1 MEHDPQRSDEHAE
14 NRSPMGR
21 TDHVTV
27 DFDELEIDAKRRL
40 LTPIDAIDWSVRAR
54 NVLAGMNVVAM
65 GQLAQLD
72 YWFVWR
78 RPNLGRKTMKEIKNA
93 MTELGLPFGLE
104 IDNWP
109 KQEDLPSI
117 MSQGSGDETGEE
129 QDDGVGKGLDFMS
142 LVSGDEID
150 IDFETAN
157 ENLRNDLLKAIDT
170 LDLSARARNVASN
183 MNARVIGQLAMME
196 RETVFRQP
204 NVGRKTL
211 KELEGVLVTRGLS
224 FGTGIRNWPDDQELG
239 QLLDIRETKDLD
251 RESVSSDGVE
261 FLEDELLAVVNAA
274 VDPRHRAI
282 FLRRTGWDGGLV
294 MTLEDLGND
303 PDASGLDNVV
313 TRERIRQIEKKAT
326 QCIERRK
333 FLTPILDRAIAEII
347 DNAPIFITDLSR
359 VLHEAGVT
367 RTKLA
372 PWALISAMRFL
383 GKEWG
388 EDVAFGGL
396 MLAPSD
402 DLETLEDAWYEMRNV
417 ASRHDF
423 ACIDDLFANW
433 IGEIDETV
441 RVAEMVVAM
450 EPAFAWLDRES
461 RIFCSTRRIDRGRC
475 RILKI
480 CRRIFTVTSEL
491 SVARIHQAIRKARTL
506 EDEPSPEVL
515 KRILVLDRNFEVRGD
530 MVYRSSSFEPGGIS
544 NSDVWMIDAARE
556 LGTITN
562 FTSLSRHLVRQG
574 LSTTYARTLIIVS
587 PLWVPYSRGRYRFV
601 ASTGDLNGLV
611 LTPDDHSDDIVDEES
626 TAIKIDVSHRHLV
639 AGTHRFPDA
648 NVPPGRWRV
657 FDGEGND
664 FGAIEVA
671 KNRLS
676 GLREVFER
684 ASVDVGNA
692 VTFSF
697 SEEDDTAVISIE

>member
-14 NRSPMGR
+14 NRSSMGQI
-21 TDHVTV
+21 DHVAV
-27 DFDELEIDAKRRL
+27 NFDEIEIDAKRRL
-40 LTPIDAIDWSVRAR
+40 LTPIDTIDWSVRAR
-54 NVLAGMNVVAM
+54 NVLAGMNVVVM

-93 MTELGLPFGLE
+93 LTGLGLPFGLE

-109 KQEDLPSI
+109 QQEDLPSI

-150 IDFETAN
+150 IDFERAG
-157 ENLRNDLLKAIDT
+157 EDLRNDLLKPIDT
-170 LDLSARARNVASN
+170 LDISVRARNVAVS

-196 RETVFRQP
+196 RETVFSQQ

-211 KELEGVLVTRGLS
+211 KEFEDVLDTRGLS
-224 FGTGIRNWPDDQELG
+224 FGTEVRNWPDDQGLG
-239 QLLDIRETKDLD
+239 RLLDIRDSKDLD
-251 RESVSSDGVE
+251 REPVSFDGVE

-274 VDPRHRAI
+274 VDPRNRAI
-282 FLRRTGWDGGLV
+282 FLRRNGWDGGLV

-303 PDASGLDNVV
+303 PDASGLGHVV
-313 TRERIRQIEKKAT
+313 TRERIRQIEVKAT
-326 QCIERRK
+326 LSIRRRK
-333 FLTPILDRAIAEII
+333 FPTPILDRAIAEII
-347 DNAPIFITDLSR
+347 DSAPIFITDISR

-367 RTKLA
+367 RTKLN
-372 PWALISAMRFL
+372 LGVLNSAMQLL

-388 EDVAFGGL
+388 EDVAFEWP

-402 DLETLEDAWYEMRNV
+402 DVEIIINAWCKMWHV

-423 ACIDDLFANW
+423 ARIDDVFVDAMDER
-433 IGEIDETV
+433 GETV
-441 RVAEMVVAM
+441 CVAEMLVDM

-461 RIFCSTRRIDRGRC
+461 GIFCSTRRIDRGRC

-480 CRRIFTVTSEL
+480 CRKIFAVTSEL

-544 NSDVWMIDAARE
+544 DSDVWMIDAARE
-556 LGTITN
+556 LGTITH
-562 FTSLSRHLVRQG
+562 FTSLRRHLVRQG
-574 LSTTYARTLIIVS
+574 LSSNYAQGLIHTS
-587 PLWVPYSRGRYRFV
+587 PLWIAYSRGRYRFV
-601 ASTGDLNGLV
+601 ASTEDLNGLV
-611 LTPDDHSDDIVDEES
+611 LTPDDHSDDIDDEEG
-626 TAIKIDVSHRHLV
+626 TAVEFDVSHRHLV

-648 NVPPGRWRV
+648 NVSPGRWRI
-657 FDGEGND
+657 FDGDGND

-692 VTFSF
+692 VKFSF